1 MAKLIL
7 TYHASRLES
16 LDRRGADVYALAADL
31 AWLAE
36 HRVPVMGLDAL
47 LDPAVEHGVAITFD
61 DGIRL
66 DGEGY
71 AHPRFGELPSMLD
84 VLRLFKPSLPELVAT
99 SFVIASPAARD
110 ALAEGLAADYG
121 EDLMHSRWWRPAQR
135 SGLIELGNHS
145 FDHNHP
151 LVPRTAQRD
160 NARGGF
166 LDIATEAEA
175 EAEIA
180 QASDLIE
187 AACGFRP
194 RHFAYPYGDVSPF
207 LRDDWLPRRGPAIG
221 LTAAFTTEPRAL
233 AKDDH
238 RWALPRFVSGRDWND
253 SEGLAALVKESK

>member
-16 LDRRGADVYALAADL
+16 LDRHGADVHALAADL
-31 AWLAE
+31 AWLTE
-36 HRVPVMGLDAL
+36 HRVPVMGLSAL

-66 DGEGY
+66 DGERY
-71 AHPRFGELPSMLD
+71 VHPRFGELPSMLD
-84 VLRLFKPSLPELVAT
+84 VLRVFKPIQPKLVAT
-99 SFVIASPAARD
+99 SFVIASPDARN
-110 ALAEGLAADYG
+110 ALAAGLAADYG
-121 EDLMHSRWWRPAQR
+121 EDLMHARWWRPAQQ

-145 FDHNHP
+145 LDHNHP

-160 NARGGF
+160 NERGHF
-166 LDIATEAEA
+166 LNITTEAEA

-180 QASDLIE
+180 QASDVIE
-187 AACGFRP
+187 AESGVRP
-194 RHFAYPYGDVSPF
+194 CHFAYPYGDVSPF

-221 LTAAFTTEPRAL
+221 LSAAFTTEPRPL
-233 AKDDH
+233 SPDDD

-253 SEGLAALVKESK
+253 SEGLAVLVKGE